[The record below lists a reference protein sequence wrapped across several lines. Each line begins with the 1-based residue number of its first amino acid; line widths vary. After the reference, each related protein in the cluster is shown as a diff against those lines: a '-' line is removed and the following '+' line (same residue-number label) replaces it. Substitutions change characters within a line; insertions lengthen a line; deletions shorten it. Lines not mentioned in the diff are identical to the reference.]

1 MIWFNVSIYEM
12 SFINHTTGSNGQDFL
27 NSLPKKHLRKPSLR
41 WCPGH
46 VEGGTVPFSSANET
60 TPVLRPGPGFCKP
73 HLSHRSVVHC
83 YPCYCSHFQEKRRN
97 WLNPTARSQKISA
110 DCHCHLTMD
119 ERRVQTHPLNT
130 DYRLIPQKTHRC
142 PKKLES
148 QAGAV
153 FVVPVKSH
161 NGLISLALASEN
173 SLAVYYGLM
182 PIQWK
187 GRGWK

>member
-1 MIWFNVSIYEM
+1 M
-12 SFINHTTGSNGQDFL
+12 SFINHTTGSDRQDFL

-41 WCPGH
+41 WCPAH

-60 TPVLRPGPGFCKP
+60 TPVLPPGPGLCKP

-83 YPCYCSHFQEKRRN
+83 YSCYCSHFQEKRRS

-130 DYRLIPQKTHRC
+130 DYRLQTTKNAQMS
-142 PKKLES
+142 KKARKPS
-148 QAGAV
+148 RSSICCT
-153 FVVPVKSH
+153 VKSH
-161 NGLISLALASEN
+161 NGLISLALSSEN
-173 SLAVYYGLM
+173 SLAVYYGLR
-182 PIQWK
+182 PIQ
-187 GRGWK
+187 